1 MLGIA
6 MKTTCLFLLLVLP
19 ALAQTPTTRIP
30 FVRAVGQASVAVAP
44 DQARID
50 FSVTTQSTTAQDAAA
65 RNATQTSTVIT
76 ALQSV
81 LGSSANMRTIN
92 YSLTALYSYSQ
103 GQQPVLTGYSATN
116 TVEATV
122 TNLTTVGR
130 VIDTG
135 IQAGA
140 TQVSG
145 LTFGLQNDQ
154 PARAQALKL
163 ATAQAKSNADA
174 ITSGLGMHTGAVQTL
189 QQGIDTPTQVVAV
202 GTAAP
207 ATPVQVG
214 PVSVTATVTADFA
227 ITP

>member
-1 MLGIA
+1 
-6 MKTTCLFLLLVLP
+6 MKTTACSLILLVLP

-30 FVRAVGQASVAVAP
+30 FVRAVGQASVAVTP
-44 DQARID
+44 DQAKID

-65 RNATQTSTVIT
+65 RNATVTSTVIT

-81 LGSSANMRTIN
+81 LGSSANIRTIG
-92 YSLTALYSYSQ
+92 YSLNAVYSYPQ
-103 GQQPVLTGYSATN
+103 GQPPILTGFVATN

-122 TNLTTVGR
+122 IDLTTVGK
-130 VIDTG
+130 VIDAG

-145 LTFGLQNDQ
+145 LSFGLQNDQ

-174 ITSGLGMHTGAVQTL
+174 ITSGLGMHTGAVQSL
-189 QQGIDTPTQVVAV
+189 QQGIETTPSIGLGAGTVTTPIQV
-202 GTAAP
+202 GT
-207 ATPVQVG
+207 
-214 PVSVTATVTADFA
+214 VSVTATVTADFA
-227 ITP
+227 IAP